1 MLKKFVFKKIRSA
14 AQKAA
19 LKKAVLASAKAR
31 TKRIAIGSL
40 KGVGKR
46 IARRPLS
53 SSILAVAG
61 TGIAIGE
68 TSQRLAARK
77 KNASVNIAKTA
88 TAYRTTK
95 ATVKGTLK
103 TLGYTIGQG
112 ARLVAGKQRIGAYA
126 YYKPGFKWSN
136 PVKRKFLG
144 VSNLPRSENLL
155 ALQVGTYSARQATNI
170 AKEYAKGTDLT
181 TACLLT
187 ILWSSTLVLVISSLS
202 SILILLLYLPS
213 LGVIIK
219 SYILFINILNHIQQ
233 R

>member
-112 ARLVAGKQRIGAYA
+112 ARFVAGKQRIGIVAPMGPAY
-126 YYKPGFKWSN
+126 KQPFSDKF
-136 PVKRKFLG
+136 VKKKKFLG

-170 AKEYAKGTDLT
+170 AKEYAKGKGLEQI
-181 TACLLT
+181 A
-187 ILWSSTLVLVISSLS
+187 
-202 SILILLLYLPS
+202 
-213 LGVIIK
+213 K
-219 SYILFINILNHIQQ
+219 LNKQLQKMHKIG
-233 R
+233 RG

>member
-112 ARLVAGKQRIGAYA
+112 ARFVAGKQRIGAYA

-170 AKEYAKGTDLT
+170 AKEYAKGKGLEQI
-181 TACLLT
+181 A
-187 ILWSSTLVLVISSLS
+187 
-202 SILILLLYLPS
+202 
-213 LGVIIK
+213 K
-219 SYILFINILNHIQQ
+219 LNKQLQKMHKIG
-233 R
+233 RG